1 MSLSSSEMKEIQS
14 VVRKEIRNFLETS
27 TIKQFEEKIVDRVQ
41 KEFKKG
47 KLEKEMKE
55 TVQKIF
61 TEFYKH
67 MWDTRNQWENK
78 LKNA

>member
-1 MSLSSSEMKEIQS
+1 MSLSSGQIKEIQG
-14 VVRKEIRNFLETS
+14 VVRKEIKNFLETS
-27 TIKQFEEKIVDRVQ
+27 TIKQFEEKIFDRIQ

-67 MWDTRNQWENK
+67 MWDTRNQWETK
-78 LKNA
+78 IKNA

>member
-1 MSLSSSEMKEIQS
+1 MSLSSGQMKEIQR
-14 VVRKEIRNFLETS
+14 VVRKEIKNFLETS
-27 TIKQFEEKIVDRVQ
+27 TIKQFEEKIFDRIQ

-67 MWDTRNQWENK
+67 MWDTRNQWETK
-78 LKNA
+78 IKNA

>member
-1 MSLSSSEMKEIQS
+1 MSLSSGQIKEIQG

-27 TIKQFEEKIVDRVQ
+27 TIKQFEEKIFDRIQ
-41 KEFKKG
+41 KEFEKG

-67 MWDTRNQWENK
+67 MWDTRNQWETK
-78 LKNA
+78 IKNA